1 MKPDSLRHLY
11 TFFLA
16 LLLVTFT
23 ACEEDVDK
31 PQTTPN
37 TTEPN
42 TVTGVVRDAQG
53 QPMAGVKVRAVNTA
67 SGGNTFVDATTDN
80 NGRYT
85 LRTSFLGG
93 WTMVAWKT
101 VTTPDGDT
109 YHLRIAGATDA
120 DYQPFTPGKDP
131 VVRNF
136 KWKLSG
142 VIPDR
147 PQAADFSTGYFGGSL
162 RFVNDHYRD
171 NSTAATEMPVG
182 TVINVT
188 LTPIA
193 GATYLDG
200 SPATQ
205 VITKSFTIAARTPRN
220 VNYYIG
226 DIPVTAYQVTTKTST
241 GANVYLG
248 RDEFNY
254 DDHLPHAAAVFFPE
268 GLSMGSYE
276 SGVGVGAASNFPYYM
291 SKR

>member
-1 MKPDSLRHLY
+1 MKPFLPGRLY
-11 TFFLA
+11 AFFLS
-16 LLLVTFT
+16 LLLITFT

-31 PQTTPN
+31 PTNNPPAGEAN
-37 TTEPN
+37 V
-42 TVTGVVRDAQG
+42 VTGVVQDTKG

-85 LRTSFLGG
+85 LKTSFLGG

-120 DYQPFTPGKDP
+120 DYEPFTPGENAII
-131 VVRNF
+131 RNF

-171 NSTAATEMPVG
+171 NSDAVTEMPVG
-182 TVINVT
+182 TVITVT
-188 LTPIA
+188 LTPVN
-193 GATYLDG
+193 GAKYLDG

-226 DIPVTAYQVTTKTST
+226 DIPVTAYSVTAKTST

-254 DDHLPHAAAVFFPE
+254 DDHLANAAAVFFPE

-276 SGVGVGAASNFPYYM
+276 SGVGVGAASNFPYFM